1 MKSIL
6 IFALLFTTTYSQA
19 IINDNKKITS
29 SAEEIEKINQKFNHL
44 NGIKKVPTIIKK
56 SEWSDILMNW
66 QGETHEEYT
75 YENNRVK
82 SVITYNYN
90 KTDTLS
96 RLTLSY
102 NTDSL
107 LLFYYDEIYVG
118 NGTFEPYER
127 INYIYENNNAKMTAT
142 KESYSKVSNIWYP
155 ETKLI
160 DEKIN
165 NGETIRSVKYY
176 YSLNEWRGL
185 SGTSHTIKKLNST
198 SSKASEIIDS
208 LLNFDTGEYEILK
221 KESRVYDANEN
232 AILIVFSENNG
243 GIFQTAKTD
252 SIYYVNNIPSERVS
266 YKYTIDGF
274 AYKFQKQTNMV
285 WKNYNSTIDINDNFL
300 KDYTLYIYSQLSW
313 LPKHK
318 FNIVYTDAF
327 GSNILLQEEYV
338 SNSWIPLYRAT
349 QKFNKNNLATFECRE
364 RFDRVN
370 WDTVTGF
377 QSDYLYDLNDN
388 IIENTQTI
396 FNGLTFTWQK
406 TYKYEYSNFI
416 TISTGITSTSI
427 KTLQSRL
434 YPNPSTNG
442 SVNINVNLEAA
453 SALSIK
459 VTDMKGSIVY
469 TDERN
474 VGKGLNTIE
483 LKNLEQGMYIVEL
496 NTEYGISKAKLVVQ

>member
-1 MKSIL
+1 MKAIL
-6 IFALLFTTTYSQA
+6 FFAGLFITITSQA
-19 IINDNKKITS
+19 FTNDYKQSTNTPT
-29 SAEEIEKINQKFNHL
+29 ELGEINQKYNNFS
-44 NGIKKVPTIIKK
+44 GTKRVPTVVKK
-56 SEWSDILMNW
+56 SEWSDNLTNW
-66 QGETHEEYT
+66 QGETREEYT

-82 SVITYNYN
+82 NVITFNYD

-96 RLTLSY
+96 RLTLNY
-102 NTDSL
+102 NTDSFL
-107 LLFYYDEIYVG
+107 LSYYLETYVG
-118 NGTFEPYER
+118 NGTFEPKER

-142 KESYSKVSNIWYP
+142 KETYSAFSNSWYP

-327 GSNILLQEEYV
+327 GSNILLQEDYV

-349 QKFNKNNLATFECRE
+349 QKFNSNKLAIYECRE
-364 RFDRVN
+364 RFDPVN
-370 WDTVTGF
+370 WDTISGF
-377 QSDYLYDLNDN
+377 QSDFLYDLNNN
-388 IIENTQTI
+388 IIENSQM
-396 FNGLTFTWQK
+396 FYNELTSKWQK
-406 TYKYEYSNFI
+406 TYKYEYSDFV
-416 TISTGITSTSI
+416 TISTGLSSTY
-427 KTLQSRL
+427 KTINARL

-442 SVNINVNLEAA
+442 NVSINVNLEAA
-453 SALSIK
+453 SELSIK
-459 VTDMKGSIVY
+459 ISDLKGSVVY
-469 TDERN
+469 TDKKEL
-474 VGKGLNTIE
+474 GKGISTLE
-483 LKNLEQGMYIVEL
+483 LKNLKQGMYVVEL
-496 NTEYGISKAKLVVQ
+496 STELGVSRTKLIVQ